1 MVDTDGLYVP
11 MLASVLTRGTPL
23 LSLLQD
29 LGILVASHLGIQK
42 AQTGYSRSSVG
53 SFMFFASEWFQ
64 DCFSSNE

>member
-29 LGILVASHLGIQK
+29 LGILVASHLGIHK
-42 AQTGYSRSSVG
+42 AQTG
-53 SFMFFASEWFQ
+53 
-64 DCFSSNE
+64 

>member
-23 LSLLQD
+23 LSFRRTWHSGGEPPRDSKSTDRL
-29 LGILVASHLGIQK
+29 
-42 AQTGYSRSSVG
+42 SRSSVG

-64 DCFSSNE
+64 VCFSSNE